1 MEVHTMKK
9 RTIIKLCCFGLI
21 FTLLLGITSQ
31 FLQVNSL
38 ADGIRVKGFY
48 MEPENSLDMVTI
60 GASETYTSIAPGI
73 LWKEYGFT
81 SYNYSVAGSPIS
93 IVKSQVKEI
102 LANQDP
108 KVIVIEI
115 NGTLQDDEYQINEKR
130 LRKYIDNIPWSENK
144 IETIKEVVPG

>member
-9 RTIIKLCCFGLI
+9 RTIIKLCCFGLV

-60 GASETYTSIAPGI
+60 GASETYTSVSYTHLTLP
-73 LWKEYGFT
+73 T
-81 SYNYSVAGSPIS
+81 S
-93 IVKSQVKEI
+93 
-102 LANQDP
+102 
-108 KVIVIEI
+108 
-115 NGTLQDDEYQINEKR
+115 
-130 LRKYIDNIPWSENK
+130 LR
-144 IETIKEVVPG
+144 V